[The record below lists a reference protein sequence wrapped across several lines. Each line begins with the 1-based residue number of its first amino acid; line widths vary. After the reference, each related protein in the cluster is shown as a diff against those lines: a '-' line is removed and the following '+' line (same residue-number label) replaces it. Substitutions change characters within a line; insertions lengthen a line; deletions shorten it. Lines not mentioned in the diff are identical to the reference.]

1 MKHIRMFEGFRDDY
15 YVKIDYM
22 DFFDLTEESSEGYDC
37 LLTDREKL
45 WIEKNLP
52 IEYWQYSNHEDIV
65 SQYVKDLKTTAI
77 PRDIA
82 IGVSA
87 AHGSGGFRFV
97 YKIEDDYFVCSLNE
111 EGGITYYKCD
121 QFEGFIKLLTDKN
134 VI

>member
-1 MKHIRMFEGFRDDY
+1 MKYIRVFEGFGEDY

-65 SQYVKDLKTTAI
+65 KTTDV

-111 EGGITYYKCD
+111 KGGITYYKCD